1 MNGTGGEVATLG
13 AGELL
18 GQRVLPGTSD
28 CTARS
33 EVVLYRIDD
42 GTLEELLAG
51 HPELA
56 AGLAAIAA
64 IRSTI
69 SGGLAAPGF
78 VAPPR
83 NSFSYSSSSRLTRR
97 PDPTRSRTAN
107 FPGGTLD
114 GGSDA
119 RRAAEPAAGL
129 VPRIQRLFRS

>member
-42 GTLEELLAG
+42 WTLEELLAG

-64 IRSTI
+64 
-69 SGGLAAPGF
+69 A
-78 VAPPR
+78 
-83 NSFSYSSSSRLTRR
+83 RR
-97 PDPTRSRTAN
+97 GA
-107 FPGGTLD
+107 LD